1 MSLFDDA
8 SIVTTPNAYKASKL
22 YSIKPTSGLGDMT
35 VVRATTATRVNS
47 SNLIESVAINV
58 PRLDYPPLG
67 GCPSILVEPLRTNL
81 VLRSEE
87 FSNAYWT
94 KTNATVTAN
103 TTTAPDGTS
112 TADILVE
119 NSTSNVVFG
128 VRATPRPSGLTL
140 TTTYSVSFFAKKI
153 TRNFCYYDDFNGFQN
168 PIVQVFFNL
177 QTGLVGNT
185 SAGVLNPKMENYGN
199 GWYRCSFQFVASGA
213 TPTQID
219 YRIASAT
226 TDNGFT
232 YTGVIG
238 QQAIAIWGAQFEAG
252 SNATSYI
259 PTTTIQLT
267 RNADV
272 ISKTGVSSLIGQTE
286 GTLYAEIN
294 ISTFNSG
301 VFFSINDGTS
311 ANRIQMYKFTDN
323 KIYCDRISAT
333 QSATTSI
340 SSSALSVG
348 TYKVAFAYES
358 GTSYLYINGA
368 QVGATS
374 AATFTFG
381 SMGKVN
387 IGSRF
392 DDTSTFNDRVELAA
406 LFPTRLTPQQC
417 IDLTTP

>member
-8 SIVTTPNAYKASKL
+8 SLVLTPNGYKASKL
-22 YSIKPTSGLGDMT
+22 YSIKPTSGAGDMT

-47 SNLIESVAINV
+47 AGLIESVAINV

-67 GCPSILVEPLRTNL
+67 GCPSILVEPERINRFKHSQDISLWFEPDEN
-81 VLRSEE
+81 
-87 FSNAYWT
+87 
-94 KTNATVTAN
+94 VTLTSN
-103 TTTAPDGTS
+103 TTDTISPDGTNNAS
-112 TADILVE
+112 KITIGSSGIIKRSYQIT
-119 NSTSNVVFG
+119 NSVAGVGTFSGYVKAGTSNQITLFTTLG
-128 VRATPRPSGLTL
+128 SINILYNLSTLAITATNGTG
-140 TTTYSVSFFAKKI
+140 TITSV
-153 TRNFCYYDDFNGFQN
+153 
-168 PIVQVFFNL
+168 
-177 QTGLVGNT
+177 
-185 SAGVLNPKMENYGN
+185 GN
-199 GWYRCSFQFVASGA
+199 GWYRITA
-213 TPTQID
+213 TNTL
-219 YRIASAT
+219 IASEVLQVI
-226 TDNGFT
+226 
-232 YTGVIG
+232 YTNTAG
-238 QQAIAIWGAQFEAG
+238 QTIYIWGFQVEAG

-259 PTTTIQLT
+259 PTVAAIVT

-294 ISTFNSG
+294 ISTFNYG
-301 VFFSINDGTS
+301 IFFSINDGTS

-323 KIYCDRISAT
+323 KIYCDRQSAT

-392 DDTSTFNDRVELAA
+392 DDINTFNDRVELAA
-406 LFPTRLTPQQC
+406 LFPTRLTTHQC